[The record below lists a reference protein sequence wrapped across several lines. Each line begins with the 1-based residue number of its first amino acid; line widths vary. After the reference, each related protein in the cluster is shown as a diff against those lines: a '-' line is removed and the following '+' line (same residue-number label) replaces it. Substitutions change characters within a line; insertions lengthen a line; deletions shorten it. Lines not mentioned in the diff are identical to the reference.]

1 MAFGEGEALPAPIG
15 LRIFGWRVPTSAAPP
30 SRLKHEPRLIGK
42 PKSLIRRGFR
52 PITGRRC
59 RSARR
64 LPTWFRFFHLNYR
77 GSPVTRLTGAVVAL
91 LCLIPTATASLDRP
105 KVADR
110 PSGMRLVLPKERPKE
125 HPRDTTEVPPPA
137 EAQLTA
143 ETEVLLD
150 GRQCPYKEVP
160 ATASITRLE
169 LAPDG
174 KTITRIEFRSK
185 K

>member
-1 MAFGEGEALPAPIG
+1 M
-15 LRIFGWRVPTSAAPP
+15 
-30 SRLKHEPRLIGK
+30 
-42 PKSLIRRGFR
+42 
-52 PITGRRC
+52 
-59 RSARR
+59 
-64 LPTWFRFFHLNYR
+64 
-77 GSPVTRLTGAVVAL
+77 TRLTGVVVAL

-110 PSGMRLVLPKERPKE
+110 PSGMRLVLPKERP
-125 HPRDTTEVPPPA
+125 RDTTEVPPPA

-150 GRQCPYKEVP
+150 GRQCSYKDVP